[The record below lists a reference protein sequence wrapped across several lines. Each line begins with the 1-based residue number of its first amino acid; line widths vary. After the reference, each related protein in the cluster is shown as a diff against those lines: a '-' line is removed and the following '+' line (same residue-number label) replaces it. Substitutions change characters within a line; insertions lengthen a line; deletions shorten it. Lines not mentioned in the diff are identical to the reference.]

1 MIMDSKK
8 QKDDELNKLIER
20 CKDLRNNLNKN
31 ISEIIEAAKIL
42 ESKEEKKKKEQTLEE
57 NRKLQN

>member
-1 MIMDSKK
+1 MDSKK